1 MIRLGDAAGASGFSL
16 VSLESVDST
25 NRLALD
31 LAEQAGANR
40 TWVISEV
47 QRAGRGR
54 HGREWVSPA
63 GNLYASLLLVAPCPT
78 EDSPKLGFVAGVA
91 LAEVV
96 RKLAPAVETHLK
108 WPNDVLVGNA
118 KLAGILLEGR
128 MLAGGRQAVAIGMG
142 VNIASAPDLQDR
154 AAASFSSLGIATD
167 RRDVF
172 RILSDRMAD
181 QLAAFAQGQ
190 GFFKIRDAWSRLSLP
205 PGTPLTV
212 RLPKEN
218 LSGRFAGIDE
228 RGRLMLDQNGTLTHV
243 EAGDVF
249 LDGSRTGAGV

>member
-1 MIRLGDAAGASGFSL
+1 MRLSDAAGAAGFSL

-40 TWVISEV
+40 TWVVAEV
-47 QRAGRGR
+47 QRSGRGR

-63 GNLYASLLLVAPCPT
+63 GNLYASLLLVSPCPV

-96 RKLAPAVETHLK
+96 RRLAPLADTHLK
-108 WPNDVLVGNA
+108 WPNDVLVDGA

-128 MLAGGRQAVAIGMG
+128 IISGNRQAVAIGMG
-142 VNIASAPDLQDR
+142 VNILTAPALQDR
-154 AAASFSSLGIATD
+154 AATSFLDLGISTD
-167 RRDVF
+167 RREVL
-172 RILSDRMAD
+172 RVLSDRMAA
-181 QLAAFAQGQ
+181 QLTAFAAGQ
-190 GFFKIRDAWSRLSLP
+190 GFFRIRDAWSRLSLP
-205 PGTPLTV
+205 PGTPLSV
-212 RLPKEN
+212 RLPRETI
-218 LSGRFAGIDE
+218 SGRFAGIDE
-228 RGRLMLDQNGTLTHV
+228 RGRLLLDADGTLREI

-249 LDGSRTGAGV
+249 LDGSRTEP

>member
-1 MIRLGDAAGASGFSL
+1 MRLSDAAGAAGFSL

-54 HGREWVSPA
+54 HGREWVSPP
-63 GNLYASLLLVAPCPT
+63 GNLYASLLLVAPCPAA
-78 EDSPKLGFVAGVA
+78 DSPKLGFVAGVA

-96 RKLAPAVETHLK
+96 RKLAPKANTHLK
-108 WPNDVLVGNA
+108 WPNDVLVDGA
-118 KLAGILLEGR
+118 KLSGILLEGR
-128 MLAGGRQAVAIGMG
+128 MVAGGKQAVAIGMG
-142 VNIASAPDLQDR
+142 VNITSAPELPGR
-154 AAASFSSLGIATD
+154 AATSFSALGVATD
-167 RRDVF
+167 RREVF
-172 RILSDRMAD
+172 RILSDRMVEA
-181 QLAAFAQGQ
+181 LGEFAGGA
-190 GFFKIRDAWSRLSLP
+190 GFYKTRDAWSRLSLP

-212 RLPKEN
+212 RLPKDDV
-218 LSGRFAGIDE
+218 SGKFAGIDDM
-228 RGRLMLDQNGTLTHV
+228 GRLTLDTGNGLQQI

-249 LDGSRTGAGV
+249 LDGSRTGAGS